1 MCSPWA
7 YNEFLE
13 YGKVFPEIV
22 GILKTHGVK
31 AKVKPTKD
39 KRGFFVQLALPD
51 GTAVLSDGERDNWC
65 IILGE
70 EVIELSIPVKTRDAR
85 AITSALLKAI
95 GK

>member
-1 MCSPWA
+1 
-7 YNEFLE
+7 
-13 YGKVFPEIV
+13 
-22 GILKTHGVK
+22 
-31 AKVKPTKD
+31 
-39 KRGFFVQLALPD
+39 
-51 GTAVLSDGERDNWC
+51 VLSDGERDNWC

>member
-39 KRGFFVQLALPD
+39 KTVPQ
-51 GTAVLSDGERDNWC
+51 C
-65 IILGE
+65 
-70 EVIELSIPVKTRDAR
+70 
-85 AITSALLKAI
+85 
-95 GK
+95 